1 MNEMKPS
8 SECTISHLEYYYTSI
23 CNKALIF
30 NSVCQSWSVKG
41 VVGHVFTDFLELLGL
56 LDLGRLDLGR
66 ADLEDLGRMA
76 FSMAFSA
83 VSAV

>member
-1 MNEMKPS
+1 MKS
-8 SECTISHLEYYYTSI
+8 
-23 CNKALIF
+23 
-30 NSVCQSWSVKG
+30 

-56 LDLGRLDLGR
+56 LGLGRLDLGR